1 MIVNWKNDWFHQ
13 YRDYFKK
20 VTSSFDCKISALELL
35 IVSTNLFPNWDFT
48 LISAYFKIKFCG
60 TIPWLWMILSFP
72 SPCLEGTGQFQ
83 FCHMSAPT
91 ERPTGAYGPN
101 LLLHLLITQGFGVQG
116 GFSSY
121 SPSLLTGGASCALTS
136 SCQDLKVRRIA
147 LSMLYQSDKFS
158 WFIKEGLIWK
168 YLEHLLSY

>member
-1 MIVNWKNDWFHQ
+1 
-13 YRDYFKK
+13 
-20 VTSSFDCKISALELL
+20 
-35 IVSTNLFPNWDFT
+35 
-48 LISAYFKIKFCG
+48 
-60 TIPWLWMILSFP
+60 MILSFP

-147 LSMLYQSDKFS
+147 LCMLYQSDKFS
-158 WFIKEGLIWK
+158 GFIKESLTLYLLNSFFRRFSGHSLRLALFVYRLIVATLIGNFFDVPFL
-168 YLEHLLSY
+168 Y